1 MKELWFDKYVEALNE
16 LEDEGIT
23 GPMAEDIAAKRAE
36 QDSADYLADLADMAK
51 ERRKY
56 GD

>member
-1 MKELWFDKYVEALNE
+1 MKGLWFDKYVEALNE

-23 GPMAEDIAAKRAE
+23 GPRAEDMAAKRAE